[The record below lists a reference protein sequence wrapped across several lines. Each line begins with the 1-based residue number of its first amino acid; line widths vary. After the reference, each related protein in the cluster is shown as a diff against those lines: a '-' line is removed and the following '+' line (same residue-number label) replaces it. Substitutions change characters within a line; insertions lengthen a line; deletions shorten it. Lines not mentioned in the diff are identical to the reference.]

1 MATTPLSIV
10 SSAVNAA
17 VSSPGIGSGL
27 DVDSIVTKLMAIDQ
41 APLTRL
47 SNQASSYQAQISAYG
62 NLQSALSQFQ
72 SAMSTLAS
80 ASQYQAYTATSSNT
94 SAVSPSITG
103 NPIPASYT
111 MQVSQLAQAQQLMT
125 SGVAS
130 ATTPIGTGATTTLT
144 FDFGTVSGGTLS
156 NGIYSGSTFTSSG
169 NGTQTVTINSAND
182 TLNGIANA
190 INTANIGVSATVIN
204 TGSSTNPYH
213 LMLTSNATGQTSSMQ
228 ISVSGDA
235 TLSSLLTQNYSSSS
249 TQALSQTQVAQNAN
263 LTLDSVPIT
272 SASNTVSNAIS
283 GVNLTL
289 GATTTSAAT
298 LTIGQNSSSIVSSV
312 NNFVT
317 AYNSMIQTLRADT
330 SYNTSTKTAGAL
342 QGQSGV
348 VNLTNDLVNI
358 LNQPVAGSSNTALDT
373 LYQAGVT
380 LQNDGTLS
388 VNSSQLQSAIAANPS
403 TFSSL
408 FAQAGTTSDSQIS
421 YKSATSN
428 TQPGTYAINVTQLA
442 TQGAAT
448 GSTALAGSTTITP
461 GSNDTLNVTLDGMTG
476 TVVLN
481 PGTYT
486 PAQLAAQIQSQ
497 INGNTT
503 FSAAGSSV
511 TATVNASGD
520 LVLTSSRY
528 GSASSINITGG
539 NGQSAA
545 GFSTSAATTGQD
557 VAGSINGV
565 TAMGSGQVLNGA
577 LSDVSSGLAVTI
589 TGGALGA
596 RGTVS
601 YSQGYA
607 YQMNSY
613 MTTALSATGPIQ
625 EATTYLN
632 TLLQDNQQQQA
643 TLNQQLASTKA
654 RYMAQFTALDT
665 LMSSM
670 SATSTYLTQQFSKSS
685 S

>member
-47 SNQASSYQAQISAYG
+47 SNQASSYQSQISAYG

-72 SAMSTLAS
+72 SAMSSLAS

-94 SAVSPSITG
+94 SAISANITG

-111 MQVSQLAQAQQLMT
+111 LQVSQLAQPQQLMT

-130 ATTPIGTGATTTLT
+130 ATTPIGTGASTTLT
-144 FDFGTVSGGTLS
+144 FGFGTISGGTLS
-156 NGIYSGSTFTSSG
+156 GGIYSGATFTSSG
-169 NGTQTVTINSAND
+169 SGTQTVTINSSND

-190 INTANIGVSATVIN
+190 INSANIGVSATVIN
-204 TGSSTNPYH
+204 DGSSTNPYH
-213 LMLTSNATGQTSSMQ
+213 LMLTSTATGQASSMQ

-235 TLSSLLTQNYSSSS
+235 TLTSLLTQNYSSSS
-249 TQALSQTQVAQNAN
+249 TQALTQTEVAQNAN

-289 GATTTSAAT
+289 GAATTSPVT
-298 LTIGQNSSSIVSSV
+298 LTVGQNSSSIVTSV

-317 AYNSMIQTLRADT
+317 AYNSMVQTLRADT

-358 LNQPVAGSSNTALDT
+358 LNQPVAGSPNTALDT

-388 VNSSQLQSAIAANPS
+388 VNTSQLQSAIAANPS

-408 FAQAGTTSDSQIS
+408 FSQAGSATDSQIT
-421 YKSATSN
+421 YNSATSN
-428 TQPGTYAINVTQLA
+428 TQPGTYAVNVTQLA

-448 GSTALAGSTTITP
+448 GSTALAASTTITT
-461 GSNDTLNVTLDGMTG
+461 GSNDTLNVTLDGMPS
-476 TVVLN
+476 TVTLN
-481 PGTYT
+481 AGTYT

-497 INGNTT
+497 INNNAT
-503 FSAAGSSV
+503 FTSAGSSV

-520 LVLTSSRY
+520 LALTSTRF
-528 GSASSINITGG
+528 GSASNINITGG
-539 NGQSAA
+539 DGQSAA
-545 GFSTSAATTGQD
+545 GFSTSSTTNGLD
-557 VAGSINGV
+557 VAGTINGV
-565 TAMGSGQVLNGA
+565 TAMGSGQTLTG
-577 LSDVSSGLAVTI
+577 SSTDPSSGLQITI

-613 MTTALSATGPIQ
+613 MTTALSTTGPIQ

-632 TLLQDNQQQQA
+632 TLLQNNQQQQA
-643 TLNQQLASTKA
+643 TLSQQLAATKA
-654 RYMAQFTALDT
+654 RYIAQFSALDT

-670 SATSTYLTQQFSKSS
+670 QATSTYLTQQFSKTSS
-685 S
+685 